1 MLQPRFSNFWSFFPV
16 QSFEIAEI
24 GQSHNPTH
32 KLWLMTFLDCVVKDA
47 NSDQEYSVI
56 ENQCSDVF
64 VNTVMSPAFSSDAV
78 NFSYTAFQFVAN
90 SDVTEALSM
99 RLVCSVRTIFIPMTS
114 WRRNIYVNLY
124 LGVCVQWSRREF
136 SLSTWLWS
144 KKKTF
149 NRRFWNEISC
159 GHQYEYAK
167 MRSLEV
173 NRDQIKFDNSFM
185 LKRSKRAPVI

>member
-1 MLQPRFSNFWSFFPV
+1 MSQPRSRNFWPFFPV

-24 GQSHNPTH
+24 DQSHKPNPTH
-32 KLWLMTFLDCVVKDA
+32 NLWLMTFLDCVVKDA

-90 SDVTEALSM
+90 SDVAEALSM

-114 WRRNIYVNLY
+114 WWSNIYVNLY

-173 NRDQIKFDNSFM
+173 NRDQINKI
-185 LKRSKRAPVI
+185 R